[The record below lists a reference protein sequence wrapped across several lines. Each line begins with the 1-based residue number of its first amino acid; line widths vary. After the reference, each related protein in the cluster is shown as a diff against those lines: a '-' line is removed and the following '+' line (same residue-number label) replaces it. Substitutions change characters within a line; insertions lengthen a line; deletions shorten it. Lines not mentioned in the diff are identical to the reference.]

1 MEWRGRRCGLRT
13 GRRTGLGWDRLLIA
27 VLFPLADPLVLPHRH
42 LAAAA
47 AAAAALGS
55 GGSGGGV
62 AGGAASWSGCRCR
75 GSVPPRARPRS
86 ACVRSA
92 RGVGMEGRARGERGR
107 VRRRRRGRR
116 HREGG
121 GGVRGRRVA
130 RESGGGGVIDGKGRR
145 GDMAASRTNT
155 IAGTQGGY
163 IALR

>member
-42 LAAAA
+42 LTA

-107 VRRRRRGRR
+107 VRRRCRGRR

-121 GGVRGRRVA
+121 GGVRGRRIA
-130 RESGGGGVIDGKGRR
+130 RESGGGGVIDRRDWKWVTHVGR
-145 GDMAASRTNT
+145 
-155 IAGTQGGY
+155 
-163 IALR
+163 